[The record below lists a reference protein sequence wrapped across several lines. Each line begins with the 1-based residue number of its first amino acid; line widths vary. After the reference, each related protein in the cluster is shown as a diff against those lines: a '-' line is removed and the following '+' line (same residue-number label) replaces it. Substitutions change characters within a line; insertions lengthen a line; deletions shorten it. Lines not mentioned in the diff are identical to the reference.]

1 MYNRA
6 LQSLIAIFCYFSIT
20 FGLQSDLK
28 GCIEVPF
35 EKTDHEEYPGLI
47 RRLDPS
53 SFRLTNDI
61 RSYIIYLAFGK
72 EKQTVGLALDLAAN
86 EVLVPRAGKDSSW
99 IFGSYDPDTLTTS
112 AIANSKTNLPT
123 YWRDTITMRSVSN
136 DISIKNF
143 RFGIIEDG
151 EYGTLGVGANAKF
164 AKTESFI
171 NHLKKQGTISSK
183 TFSIF
188 VNSDSS
194 TKGSVIFGG
203 IDTAKIDG
211 KLVELS
217 MTSKVQPLIKMDSIT
232 IKDQIINIDVDTLL
246 DTGIQTASFPKP
258 VADALLENY
267 DTAIYNADVGAYL
280 VNSNMGRNQSVT
292 LNFNGVAIEG
302 SFYNAYRHSI
312 VDRNGKSYGP
322 GYLISHSDKVVLGD
336 MFISKMY
343 VVFNYDRRTVS
354 IGRARYTSESTCVSV

>member
-1 MYNRA
+1 MVNRV
-6 LQSLIAIFCYFSIT
+6 LSSLIAIFCYFSIS
-20 FGLQSDLK
+20 FGFESDLK

-53 SFRLTNDI
+53 NFRLTNDI

-72 EKQTVGLALDLAAN
+72 ERQTVGLALDLAAN
-86 EVLVPRAGKDSSW
+86 EVLVPRAGKHSSW
-99 IFGSYDPDTLTTS
+99 IYGSYDPEVSTTS
-112 AIANSKTNLPT
+112 AITNSKSYLPT
-123 YWRDTITMRSVSN
+123 YWRDTIAMRSGSH
-136 DISIKNF
+136 DISIQNF

-151 EYGTLGVGANAKF
+151 KYGTLGMGPNANF
-164 AKTESFI
+164 PETESFI
-171 NHLKKQGTISSK
+171 NHLKSQGSISSK
-183 TFSIF
+183 SFSIF

-211 KLVELS
+211 KLVELP
-217 MTSKVQPLIKMDSIT
+217 MTSKTQPLIKMDSIT
-232 IKDQIINIDVDTLL
+232 IKDQIINIDADTLL
-246 DTGIQTASFPKP
+246 DTGIQTASFPKQ

-280 VNSNMGRNQSVT
+280 VNSDLGRNQSVT

-302 SFYNAYRHSI
+302 SFYNAFRHSI

-322 GYLISHSDKVVLGD
+322 GYLISHSDKVILGD
-336 MFISKMY
+336 LFISKMY
-343 VVFNYDRRTVS
+343 VVFNYDTRTIS
-354 IGRARYTSESTCVSV
+354 IGRARYTAESTCVPV